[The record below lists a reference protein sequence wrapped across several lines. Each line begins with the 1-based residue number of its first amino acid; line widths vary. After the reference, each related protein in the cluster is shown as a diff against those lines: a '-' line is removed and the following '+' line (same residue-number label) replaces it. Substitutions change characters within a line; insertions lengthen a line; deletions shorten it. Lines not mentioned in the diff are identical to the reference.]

1 MNLIKWIVFSVI
13 SVAFFQPAS
22 AALLKEKDD
31 YTILVYMIGSD
42 MESDFHMASD
52 DIQEMMDAGSS
63 SNVNVV
69 LQTGGAKKWANP
81 SISHK
86 VNQRWKVEHQK
97 LVSLEN
103 IGKKNMDSPGSVTD
117 FITWGVK
124 KYPAKKYVLIFWGH
138 GLGSVDGYGGDE
150 NFGNKKMKISELQSG
165 IKKAYEHTKQ
175 KFDLIGFDNCK
186 MAGIETAYAL
196 KDYGRYMLASVDYTN
211 QNGWDYK
218 RALQSV
224 QDDPSI
230 DPKELGREIAA
241 GYIQQSK
248 ENGETEDLQ
257 QSLIQLNRVKDAVDD
272 LDRLSLSMNRA
283 LKEPDGKRLLHY
295 ARLAAEDYADE
306 SDMVDLADL
315 SSLIGQQIGAEKEA
329 KAVVKSV
336 KKAVIMN
343 IKSPEHPR
351 GSGMSVYYPARDNQK
366 RFAEKSKIYHLLD
379 FSARYQT
386 FIKDYSHST
395 FNFDL

>member
-1 MNLIKWIVFSVI
+1 
-13 SVAFFQPAS
+13 
-22 AALLKEKDD
+22 
-31 YTILVYMIGSD
+31 
-42 MESDFHMASD
+42 
-52 DIQEMMDAGSS
+52 
-63 SNVNVV
+63 
-69 LQTGGAKKWANP
+69 
-81 SISHK
+81 
-86 VNQRWKVEHQK
+86 
-97 LVSLEN
+97 
-103 IGKKNMDSPGSVTD
+103 
-117 FITWGVK
+117 
-124 KYPAKKYVLIFWGH
+124 
-138 GLGSVDGYGGDE
+138 
-150 NFGNKKMKISELQSG
+150 
-165 IKKAYEHTKQ
+165 
-175 KFDLIGFDNCK
+175 
-186 MAGIETAYAL
+186 
-196 KDYGRYMLASVDYTN
+196 MLASVDYTN

-257 QSLIQLNRVKDAVDD
+257 QSFIQLNRVKDAVDA

-329 KAVVKSV
+329 KEVVKSV

-351 GSGMSVYYPARDNQK
+351 GSGMSVYYPAKDNQK
-366 RFAEKSKIYHLLD
+366 RFAEKSNIYNLLD
-379 FSARYQT
+379 FSGRYQT
-386 FIKDYSHST
+386 FIKDYSHSA